1 MEVVQRW
8 MDELRLMARGLNSED
23 LAAYLDQREAMLLE
37 QREQVAVGLQSAV
50 KLLDMLSEL

>member
-1 MEVVQRW
+1 
-8 MDELRLMARGLNSED
+8 MDDLWATARDLRSED
-23 LAAYLDQREAMLLE
+23 LPTYLDQREAMLLE